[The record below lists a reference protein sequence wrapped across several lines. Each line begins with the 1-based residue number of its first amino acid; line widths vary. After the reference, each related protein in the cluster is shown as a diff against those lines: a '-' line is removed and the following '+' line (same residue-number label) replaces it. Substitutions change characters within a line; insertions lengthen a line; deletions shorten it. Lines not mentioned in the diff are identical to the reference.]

1 MRLGLFERG
10 GARSRHHEDL
20 RPVKH
25 RERWEDRLPGVVAY
39 EYCEPPRVAVD
50 GTELLAARILLMLAE
65 RRIRHREE
73 LPLDVQQRPLRG
85 DRHAV
90 VRRVRCELV
99 EPESDG
105 GGPRGDLGGRP
116 RRDGGLAA
124 GLVDRVATEKELGK
138 DDEPGARSLGLLDGV
153 LHSAP
158 VRRHIAERRRE
169 LGERDPHHPGS
180 CTPAGRR
187 GTTTATVVADTAT
200 GLRRGLRV
208 LEALDSDEA
217 RSAGGL
223 GVLRLA
229 ELLGQ
234 DKSQVSRTLRTLD
247 EHGFVDRDPGSRAY
261 RLGWTLLG
269 VAARAGDAAL
279 VAAAEPVVRS
289 LARSLGE
296 RVHLSVLRGAEVLT
310 VLSESSARALEA
322 VALAGTSVPAYC
334 TSAGYALLVDDDVP
348 AALAGV
354 GFTQRASK
362 TPRSAAEVADRI
374 ELTRQRGYAVAD
386 EDFEDGLIGIAAPV
400 RDGRGLV
407 TAAVNVSGPAFRLSP
422 RLDETGAIV
431 VDAAA
436 RITAVLEGRER

>member
-1 MRLGLFERG
+1 
-10 GARSRHHEDL
+10 
-20 RPVKH
+20 
-25 RERWEDRLPGVVAY
+25 
-39 EYCEPPRVAVD
+39 
-50 GTELLAARILLMLAE
+50 
-65 RRIRHREE
+65 
-73 LPLDVQQRPLRG
+73 
-85 DRHAV
+85 
-90 VRRVRCELV
+90 
-99 EPESDG
+99 
-105 GGPRGDLGGRP
+105 
-116 RRDGGLAA
+116 
-124 GLVDRVATEKELGK
+124 
-138 DDEPGARSLGLLDGV
+138 
-153 LHSAP
+153 
-158 VRRHIAERRRE
+158 
-169 LGERDPHHPGS
+169 
-180 CTPAGRR
+180 
-187 GTTTATVVADTAT
+187 VVADTAT

-247 EHGFVDRDPGSRAY
+247 EHGFVDRDPATRAY

-322 VALAGTSVPAYC
+322 VATAGTSAPAYC
-334 TSAGYALLVDDDVP
+334 TSAGYALLVDDDV
-348 AALAGV
+348 AGALAGV
-354 GFTQRASK
+354 EFARRASK
-362 TPRSAAEVADRI
+362 TPRSATEVAARI

-407 TAAVNVSGPAFRLSP
+407 TAAVNVSGPTFRLSP
-422 RLDETGAIV
+422 HIEKTGAIV

-436 RITAVLEGRER
+436 RITAVLAGRET